1 MIIEINFKFFM
12 LRENDDQEGC
22 LDYLEIHEGDGKTER
37 YIGRFCGGNNPGVI
51 NSKLNRVKLHFH
63 SAEVKKY
70 GWYMG
75 FQADVIEKGSD
86 S

>member
-51 NSKLNRVKLHFH
+51 KSKLNRVKLHFH
-63 SAEVKKY
+63 SAEVRKY